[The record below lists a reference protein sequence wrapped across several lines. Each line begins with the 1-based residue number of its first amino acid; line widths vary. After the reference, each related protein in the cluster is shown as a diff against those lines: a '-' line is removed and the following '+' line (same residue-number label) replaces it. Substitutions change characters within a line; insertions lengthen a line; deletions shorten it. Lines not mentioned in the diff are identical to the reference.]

1 MSHPTKIWIIAGPT
15 ASGKT
20 SLSIEVAK
28 AFKTEIINFDSR
40 QLYQEMN
47 IGVARPSEEEL
58 TQIKH
63 HLVGSHSVTDNVNA
77 QSFRDHALDC
87 LNDVVTRTG
96 SAVLVGGT
104 GLYLKALLHGFDTL
118 PKTSTETRVQ
128 MELKYQSHDLESLLK
143 DIHNIDPLAS
153 NHFDVQNTARVKRI
167 WEILHESPKP
177 LSEHFQGNQTP
188 FPYPFK
194 VLYIDM
200 PRNELYCRINQRVD
214 KMIALGLEKEVRIL
228 LPFKDLSPLKTLGYS
243 EFFDYFDGHRNL
255 DDTIYLIKQKT
266 RNYAKRQLT
275 WFRNQQEGIWDS
287 SENLLSFIN
296 KTLA

>member
-20 SLSIEVAK
+20 SLGIEIAK
-28 AFKTEIINFDSR
+28 VFKTEIINFDSR

-47 IGVARPSEEEL
+47 IGVARPSVEEL

-63 HLVGSHSVTDNVNA
+63 HLVGSHSVTEPINA
-77 QSFRDHALDC
+77 QSFRELALAS
-87 LNDVVTRTG
+87 LNDVVSRTG

-118 PKTSTETRVQ
+118 PKTSIETREQ
-128 MELKYQSHDLESLLK
+128 MELKYQSHGLESLLH
-143 DIHNIDPLAS
+143 DIHHIDPLAS

-188 FPYPFK
+188 FPYPFE

-200 PRNELYCRINQRVD
+200 PRNELYNRINRRVD
-214 KMIALGLEKEVRIL
+214 QMIAQGLENEVRDL

-243 EFFDYFDGHRNL
+243 ELFDYFDGHRNL
-255 DDTIYLIKQKT
+255 VDTVSLIKQKT

-287 SENLLSFIN
+287 PENLLSFIKN
-296 KTLA
+296 TTA

>member
-20 SLSIEVAK
+20 SLGIEVAK
-28 AFKTEIINFDSR
+28 EFKAEIINFDCR

-63 HLVGSHSVTDNVNA
+63 HLVGSHSVTAPINA
-77 QSFRDHALDC
+77 QSFRNHALDC
-87 LNDVVTRTG
+87 LNDVVSRTG

-104 GLYLKALLHGFDTL
+104 GLYLKALLHGFDSL
-118 PKTSTETRVQ
+118 PKTSAETREK
-128 MELKYQSHDLESLLK
+128 MELKYQFHGLDGLLQ
-143 DIHNIDPLAS
+143 DIHEVDPLAS

-177 LSEHFQGNQTP
+177 LTEHFQGKQTP

-200 PRNELYCRINQRVD
+200 PRNDLYYRINQRVD
-214 KMIALGLEKEVRIL
+214 RMIDQGLEKEVRSLI
-228 LPFKDLSPLKTLGYS
+228 PFKDLSPLKTLGYS
-243 EFFDYFDGHRNL
+243 DFFDYFDGHRNL
-255 DDTIYLIKQKT
+255 NDTISLIKQKT
-266 RNYAKRQLT
+266 RNYAKRQMT
-275 WFRNQQEGIWDS
+275 WFRNQQEGIWDT
-287 SENLLSFIN
+287 SENLLSFIKN
-296 KTLA
+296 TPA